1 MYHQPSYVPSQEIL
15 DKYARV
21 LVNFALNSG
30 KGVKKGEV
38 VQCVVPDIAKPLA
51 LALHNE
57 LLKSGVHPILR
68 LIPTG
73 FGKHFYDLANE
84 DQLVFFPED
93 LLKSRVNLIDHHI
106 GIIADVD
113 PLELAKVPS
122 EKIMKARNSKKQ
134 YSDWLDEKEVQGKFT
149 WTLALWG
156 VDAKAKEVG
165 LSLKDY
171 WQQIIDACF
180 LDEEDPIAKWKEIAS
195 FQKKT
200 LAQLN
205 KLRIDYL
212 EVKGE
217 DVDLKIGLGPERIWN
232 GSSGRNI
239 PSFEFFTSPDWR
251 RVAGWIKFNQPVYR
265 YGQVISEVYFKV
277 EKGLIV
283 EAKAKKGNKFLQEML
298 KTKNADKFGEFSLT
312 DRRTSRIT
320 HSMAETLFDENVG
333 GPFGNTHLAIG
344 KAYKDCYR
352 GDASKLSKEEWD
364 KLGYNDSAEHTD
376 IVSTTDRTVTAFLTD
391 GTSRVIYKD
400 GIFTL

>member
-1 MYHQPSYVPSQEIL
+1 MYHQPTYVPSQEIL
-15 DKYARV
+15 EKYAKV

-30 KGVKKGEV
+30 VGVKEGEV
-38 VQCVVPDIAKPLA
+38 VQCIVPDIAKPFA

-57 LLKSGVHPILR
+57 ILKAGAHPILR

-73 FGKHFYDLANE
+73 FDKHFYDLAS
-84 DQLVFFPED
+84 DSQLIFFPED
-93 LLKSRVNLIDHHI
+93 LLKSRADLIDHQI

-113 PLELAKVPS
+113 PFELAEVES
-122 EKIMKARNSKKQ
+122 EKIMKSRNSKKL
-134 YSDWLDEKEVQGKFT
+134 YRDWLDEKEVQGKYT

-180 LDEEDPIAKWKEIAS
+180 LDEKDPIAKWKEIAL

-200 LAQLN
+200 LEKLN
-205 KLRIDYL
+205 ELRIDYL

-217 DVDLKIGLGPERIWN
+217 DIDLKVGLGPERIWN
-232 GSSGRNI
+232 GGSGRNI

-251 RVAGWIKFNQPVYR
+251 RVDGWVKFNQPVYR
-265 YGQVISEVYFKV
+265 YGQVISDVYLKV
-277 EKGLIV
+277 EKGIIT
-283 EAKAKKGNKFLQEML
+283 EAKAKRGNKFLQEML

-352 GDASKLSKEEWD
+352 NDPSKLSKEDWE

-376 IVSTTDRTVTAFLTD
+376 IVSTTDRTVTAYLTD

-400 GIFTL
+400 GIFIL

>member
-1 MYHQPSYVPSQEIL
+1 MYHQPSFVPSQEL
-15 DKYARV
+15 LNKYASV

-30 KGVKKGEV
+30 AGVKKGEV
-38 VQCVVPDIAKPLA
+38 VQCVVPDIAKPMA

-57 LLKSGVHPILR
+57 LLKSGAHPILR

-73 FGKHFYDLANE
+73 FDKHFYDLAND
-84 DQLVFFPED
+84 DQLVFFPAD
-93 LLKSRVNLIDHHI
+93 HLKSKAKLIDHHI
-106 GIIADVD
+106 SIIADVD
-113 PLELAKVPS
+113 PLELATVAS
-122 EKIMKARNSKKQ
+122 EKIMKSRNSKKL
-134 YSDWLDEKEVQGKFT
+134 YRDWLDDKEVQGKFT

-180 LDEEDPIAKWKEIAS
+180 LDEEDPIEKWKEIAS

-200 LAQLN
+200 LAKLN
-205 KLRIDYL
+205 ELRIDYL

-217 DVDLKIGLGPERIWN
+217 DIDLKVGLGPERIWN
-232 GSSGRNI
+232 GGSGRNI

-251 RVAGWIKFNQPVYR
+251 RVDGWVKFNQPVYR
-265 YGQVISEVYFKV
+265 YGQVISDVYLKV
-277 EKGLIV
+277 EKGLII

-298 KTKNADKFGEFSLT
+298 KTENADKFGEFSLT
-312 DRRTSRIT
+312 DKRTSRIT

-352 GDASKLSKEEWD
+352 YDPSKLSKEEWD

-376 IVSTTDRTVTAFLTD
+376 IVSTSDRTVTAFLTD

-400 GIFTL
+400 GKFIL